1 MPGVISVKK
10 AEVDVEVDVRKIVLV
25 IELQP
30 RDLHRCLQKKTWYCS
45 KCIEQLLAGPFYF

>member
-30 RDLHRCLQKKTWYCS
+30 RDLHRCLQKKMWYCS